1 MILFCHKLI
10 KYNYM
15 FDIILFNDFMLRQS
29 ITFTSF
35 GWFFC
40 LILVWGIKVPGI
52 RYGFAA
58 FALVLLCRVSAT
70 KLSTHNPH
78 LIWCQLSS

>member
-52 RYGFAA
+52 RYGFAV
-58 FALVLLCRVSAT
+58 FAPVLLSWSAT
-70 KLSTHNPH
+70 KLSTDNPH
-78 LIWCQLSS
+78 LIFDDNH